1 MKRENTLYENEIK
14 NLELNNNKLYEKNTE
29 LNNRITGILKA
40 IKKFFR
46 KLLQLG
52 SEIIKETTVDEI
64 KRYFDE
70 KIFKKKDV
78 VNISVDTTKEDE
90 LFDYVGYPRYYDVPK
105 YNELDDDFEYNKNKD
120 DDFEMT
126 L

>member
-1 MKRENTLYENEIK
+1 M
-14 NLELNNNKLYEKNTE
+14 NLELNNDKLYEKNKE
-29 LNNRITGILKA
+29 LTNRINVILMA

-52 SEIIKETTVDEI
+52 SEIIKEATVGEI
-64 KRYFDE
+64 KQYFDN

-90 LFDYVGYPRYYDVPK
+90 LFDYVDYPRYYGVPK
-105 YNELDDDFEYNKNKD
+105 YNELDGDYEKSKD
-120 DDFEMT
+120 DDFGLEI
-126 L
+126 